1 MNTPHLNSEK
11 SAYIIVGFNPINKD
25 KLQEYAAQVP
35 ATLARFSGEVLAK
48 GPAEQLHGE
57 GEHQVQ
63 VVLSFPSRQQAHD
76 WYHSDDYQALIPTR
90 NAGMDASFKLLG

>member
-1 MNTPHLNSEK
+1 MNKPVNYTQKN
-11 SAYIIVGFNPINKD
+11 AYIIVGFNPTNQE

-35 ATLARFSGEVLAK
+35 ETLARFGGEVLAK
-48 GPAEQLHGE
+48 GPAQQLHGE
-57 GEHQVQ
+57 SEHQVQ

-90 NAGMDASFKLLG
+90 DAAMDADFKLVG